1 MSITTQFGKIYHCQR
16 LCCTT
21 QCQFLL
27 LLYNTLKDTSRRE
40 PIWIH
45 FCPGKKTYSCLFD
58 NTSLFASPSQNP
70 LSSRIQHAFS
80 TLNTLSLY
88 LRTREVETTYSRANL
103 ESSRAAAH
111 VALPEHARDTQCVRA
126 SGEHRRAS
134 RARAHEACAGRQP
147 GRRTT
152 RRCADDTQTG
162 ERERA
167 RQQGL
172 GSGCCAAGAA
182 LAL

>member
-1 MSITTQFGKIYHCQR
+1 MSHVTRYFTARFFKEQDLTVSNSDLPPGNNLNCITTQFGKIYHCQR

-45 FCPGKKTYSCLFD
+45 FCPGKKTYSCLFY

-70 LSSRIQHAFS
+70 LSSRIQHASARS
-80 TLNTLSLY
+80 TPSPVY
-88 LRTREVETTYSRANL
+88 LRTREVETTYSIIPRANL

-111 VALPEHARDTQCVRA
+111 VALPEHARDTQ
-126 SGEHRRAS
+126 
-134 RARAHEACAGRQP
+134 
-147 GRRTT
+147 
-152 RRCADDTQTG
+152 
-162 ERERA
+162 
-167 RQQGL
+167 
-172 GSGCCAAGAA
+172 
-182 LAL
+182 